1 MNIVE
6 QLQAHVDIST
16 LPLETLV
23 ALNARM
29 SWLGLARPDQ
39 LPPEDYFVWLLL
51 AGRGSGKTRS
61 GAEDIWFPASQSEQR
76 IAVVGPTSNDV
87 RKTCFEGESGLLNV
101 IPQEL
106 IKQYNRS
113 GAGELW
119 LTSGSY
125 FVGYSAEEPERLRGP
140 QHHRAWCDELAAWR
154 YLEETWDQL
163 LFGLRLGSN
172 PNIIVTTTPKPV
184 GLVRQLV
191 ASNDTFISR
200 ASTFDNAKNLPK
212 KILDKLRAKF
222 EGTRLGRQEL
232 SAEILDDNP
241 NALWSIRQLDELR
254 VQKAPTLKRI
264 VVAVDPPASSG
275 PEADECGI
283 VVMGVDFGE
292 RGYEHGYVLAD
303 MTVQGLSP
311 EGWSAVVRTAYRSWD
326 ADVVVA
332 EVNNGGDMVESVIR
346 AADPSI
352 PVKKVHATRGKV
364 RRAEP
369 VAMLYEQKRV
379 HHVGTHGS
387 LEDQMSDF
395 SVDFDTRVMGYSPDR
410 VDSLVWAATELMVE
424 KPTKKKVAGAI

>member
-6 QLQAHVDIST
+6 QMKAKIDLAS
-16 LPLETLV
+16 LPIETLITI
-23 ALNARM
+23 AARQR
-29 SWLGLARPDQ
+29 WLELARDDQ
-39 LPPEDYFVWLLL
+39 LAPEDYFVWLLL

-61 GAEDIWFPASQSEQR
+61 GAEEIWFPAALTAQR
-76 IAVVGPTSNDV
+76 IAVIGPTSGDV

-101 IPQEL
+101 IPKEL

-163 LFGLRLGSN
+163 LYGLRLGDN

-184 GLVRQLV
+184 GLVRELV
-191 ASNDTFISR
+191 AAPDTMVSR
-200 ASTFDNAKNLPK
+200 ASTFDNAHNLPA
-212 KILDKLRAKF
+212 KILKKLREKF

-232 SAEILDDNP
+232 QAEILDDNP
-241 NALWSIRQLDELR
+241 NALWNIGDIDRLR
-254 VQKAPTLKRI
+254 LNARPTMKRI

-283 VVMGVDFGE
+283 VVSGIDMSTKGN
-292 RGYEHGYVLAD
+292 EHGYVLAD
-303 MTVQGLSP
+303 LSCQGLSP
-311 EGWSAVVRTAYRSWD
+311 EGWSSVVRQAYHDFR
-326 ADVVVA
+326 ADCIVA

-346 AADPSI
+346 AADPNI

-369 VAMLYEQKRV
+369 VAMLYEQGRV
-379 HHVGTHGS
+379 HHVGRFGN
-387 LEDQMSDF
+387 LEDQMCDFSSDF
-395 SVDFDTRVMGYSPDR
+395 DARIMGYSPDR
-410 VDSLVWAATELMVE
+410 VDALVWSLTELMVE
-424 KPTKKKVAGAI
+424 KEAKKKKAGAI

>member
-6 QLQAHVDIST
+6 RMQAQIELT
-16 LPLETLV
+16 ELPLDVLLSLE
-23 ALNARM
+23 ARQRWF
-29 SWLGLARPDQ
+29 SLARPDQ
-39 LPPEDYFVWLLL
+39 LAPADYFVWLLL

-61 GAEDIWFPASQSEQR
+61 GAEEIWFEASMVPQR
-76 IAVVGPTSNDV
+76 IAVIGPTSGDV

-101 IPQEL
+101 IPKEL

-163 LFGLRLGSN
+163 LFGLRLGDN

-184 GLVRQLV
+184 GLVRELIK
-191 ASNDTFISR
+191 APDTMISR
-200 ASTFDNAKNLPK
+200 ASTFDNAANLPK
-212 KILDKLRAKF
+212 KILDKLLAKF

-232 SAEILDDNP
+232 NAEILDDNP
-241 NALWSIRQLDELR
+241 NALWSIGSIDDNRLG
-254 VQKAPTLKRI
+254 AHPALKRI

-275 PEADECGI
+275 PDADECGI
-283 VVMGVDFGE
+283 VVAAVGMGE
-292 RGYEHGYVLAD
+292 RGHERGYVLAD
-303 MTVQGLSP
+303 FSCQGLSP
-311 EGWSAVVRTAYRSWD
+311 EGWSSEVRKAYHMFR
-326 ADVVVA
+326 ADCIVA

-346 AADPSI
+346 ASDPNI
-352 PVKKVHATRGKV
+352 PVRKVHATRGKV

-369 VAMLYEQKRV
+369 VAMLYEQARV
-379 HHVGTHGS
+379 HHVGRLGQ
-387 LEDQMSDF
+387 LEDQMCDF
-395 SVDFDTRVMGYSPDR
+395 TVDFDTKIMGYSPDR
-410 VDSLVWAATELMVE
+410 VDALVWALTELMVE
-424 KPTKKKVAGAI
+424 KETKKKVAGAI